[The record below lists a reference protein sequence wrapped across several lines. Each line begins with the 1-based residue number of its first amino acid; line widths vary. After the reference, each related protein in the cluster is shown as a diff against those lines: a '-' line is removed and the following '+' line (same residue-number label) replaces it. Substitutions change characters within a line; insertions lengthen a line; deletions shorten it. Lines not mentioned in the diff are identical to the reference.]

1 MNACCWSVSI
11 LDFANPVEKKIGKS
25 PCFKRNYTLFGNKSG
40 EGAKQINKFEI
51 CEIVGKCYDEK
62 LKEGKENKEY
72 KGRKIDILY
81 IFNIYKI
88 YLNIYFYRVT

>member
-1 MNACCWSVSI
+1 M
-11 LDFANPVEKKIGKS
+11 NPVEKKIGKS

-62 LKEGKENKEY
+62 LNK
-72 KGRKIDILY
+72 
-81 IFNIYKI
+81 
-88 YLNIYFYRVT
+88 YLCEIMLDVISTWDPVASDG